1 MIKIKIFECLPCL
14 NKGIHFIG
22 DRKAV
27 REHLRKEHVI
37 NKKAKFYGH
46 LVGHKGFRTHLEKGN
61 FGEKKIKDERGILS
75 RNCVLYKEY

>member
-1 MIKIKIFECLPCL
+1 MVIKIKIFECLPCL

-27 REHLRKEHVI
+27 REHLRKEHVL

-46 LVGHKGFRTHLEKGN
+46 LVGHKGNRTT
-61 FGEKKIKDERGILS
+61 GEKDERGILS
-75 RNCVLYKEY
+75 RNCVF